1 MNNQDIPL
9 FEEKIHRATRL
20 PEPRP
25 EAADEI
31 WAKIAEFENK
41 KINNLSE
48 PEPGFL
54 TGLQALFSQKLFN
67 LRRLQTGMVF
77 MLAILLTGIF
87 LFSTPVGRTWAQ
99 SVVRFFT
106 RATSNIIPAPT
117 QIPLVWVEQTPGVP
131 AATAT
136 PLPGPAFSDECGDYS
151 NPKCN
156 VEQIRSKV
164 NFTIKELSVIPAP
177 LYFVGTTGGPD
188 GVIITYGTQ
197 DHSAGL
203 ILDEQPWTGSTDQT
217 QWEIG
222 PDAVVDT
229 VTIGTGTGEYV
240 KGSFGYKAGETQA
253 KWDPNADIQVLHWVD
268 NDIFFQMENVGTQL
282 ERDKFIA
289 LASSLT
295 GEPVSAK
302 ITPVPSAI
310 TPTNEAFDFSKMYPL
325 TVAEAEEKAGFK
337 LILPSKLPDIL
348 SFLGASIKPEQKIVS
363 IFYSFNPDMGP
374 NTDGVTLA
382 EEPIP
387 TNGSAYDLSSFLV
400 GDKTE
405 IDKHAPGIIVGA
417 IEKVQIGE
425 ITGQYVEGTWS
436 GTDCCGWKW
445 EADPYL
451 KRLRWQ
457 KKGMAFELMYM
468 GMAITKEDLVTIAK
482 GMK

>member
-9 FEEKIHRATRL
+9 FEEKIHQATRL

-31 WAKIAEFENK
+31 WAQIVEFDK
-41 KINNLSE
+41 KKLKYSSE

-54 TGLQALFSQKLFN
+54 TDLQTLFSPKLPN
-67 LRRLQTGMVF
+67 SRRLQTGIVF
-77 MLAILLTGIF
+77 ILAILLAGIF

-117 QIPLVWVEQTPGVP
+117 QIPLVWVAQTPGVP
-131 AATAT
+131 ATTAT

-164 NFTIKELSVIPAP
+164 NFTIKEFSVIPAP
-177 LYFVGTTGGPD
+177 FYFVGTTGGPD

-203 ILDEQPWTGSTDQT
+203 ILNEQPWTGNTEQT
-217 QWEIG
+217 HWDIG

-229 VTIGTGTGEYV
+229 VTTGNGTGEYV
-240 KGSFGYKAGETQA
+240 KGSFGYRSGETQA
-253 KWDPNADIQVLHWVD
+253 RWDPNADIQVLHWVD
-268 NDIFFQMENVGTQL
+268 NGVFFQMENVGTQMD
-282 ERDKFIA
+282 RDKFIA

-295 GEPVSAK
+295 TEAVDASMTPGSGSAAEDSGTLDLRT
-302 ITPVPSAI
+302 I
-310 TPTNEAFDFSKMYPL
+310 YPL
-325 TVAEAEEKAGFK
+325 TVAEAEAKAGFTAVQ
-337 LILPSKLPDIL
+337 PSKLPEIITL
-348 SFLGASIKPEQKIVS
+348 LGASFEPEQKTIQ
-363 IFYSFNPDMGP
+363 IYYLRNQDMGP
-374 NTDGVTLA
+374 STDGLLL
-382 EEPIP
+382 EEETIP
-387 TNGSAYDLSSFLV
+387 ATGTYNLSSFIV

-405 IDKHAPGIIVGA
+405 IEKYAPGIIVGA
-417 IEKVQIGE
+417 IDKVQIGDV
-425 ITGQYVEGTWS
+425 TGQYVEGTWQ

-445 EADPYL
+445 VADSYL

-457 KKGMAFELMYM
+457 SKDMAFELSYM
-468 GMAITKEDLVTIAK
+468 GMDLTKEDLVAIAK
-482 GMK
+482 NMK